1 MISPAPRPAPVP
13 EGLVIRVSRGV
24 GRGRTRLSAFDAAL
38 RDAGVADFNLVRLS
52 SVIPAGS
59 TVLEVPAPEQLLGEH
74 GDLLY
79 CVYAD
84 AYADCA
90 GEDAWAGVAW
100 SERLDG
106 SGAGLFVE
114 HHSPCE
120 NVLRQDLRR
129 SLEDLAEGRGGLYRP
144 AGTSV
149 VSATCEP
156 GDTHVCALVV
166 ASYGRAGWEG
176 HR

>member
-1 MISPAPRPAPVP
+1 MTTPTPPPSAVPA
-13 EGLVIRVSRGV
+13 GLVIRVSRGV

-38 RDAGVADFNLVRLS
+38 REAGVADYNLVRLS

-59 TVLEVPAPEQLLGEH
+59 TVVEVPGVEQLQGEH

-79 CVYAD
+79 CVYAE

-90 GEDAWAGVAW
+90 GQDAWAGIAW

-114 HHSPCE
+114 HHSHRE
-120 NVLRQDLRR
+120 SILRQDLRR

-144 AGTSV
+144 AGTTV
-149 VSATCEP
+149 VSATCE
-156 GDTHVCALVV
+156 GGGSHVCALVV
-166 ASYGRAGWEG
+166 ASYARRGWEG
-176 HR
+176 TR